1 MKITSTNKSN
11 HTLNTIYKD
20 SLKTLAFRLI
30 IKSILI
36 LTVIVIVYLALFY
49 YNKYYLKT
57 SNNITFNNKSTD
69 TITSNNTLKQL
80 DTIDKFMDIVLQD
93 LGTVTKTIPETE
105 LSDNEKA
112 RIAYYNTFFNKTTQ
126 NSITNFAKS
135 NDLTTINQNNI
146 TNVITNFNLVKTGLN
161 DILDNLNNQLLKQ
174 LQKNYARAHKINT
187 ERQINLENIDYL
199 PQRFD

>member
-1 MKITSTNKSN
+1 MKKISNNKLN
-11 HTLNTIYKD
+11 HTFNNIYKD
-20 SLKTLAFRLI
+20 SIKKTASRLI
-30 IKSILI
+30 IKTILI
-36 LTVIVIVYLALFY
+36 LVIITVTYLALVY

-57 SNNITFNNKSTD
+57 NNNITFNTKSTD

-93 LGTVTKTIPETE
+93 LGTVTNTIPETE

-112 RIAYYNTFFNKTTQ
+112 RIAYYNTFFNEATQ
-126 NSITNFAKS
+126 DSIKDFVQS
-135 NDLTTINQNNI
+135 NQLQDINKDNLEK
-146 TNVITNFNLVKTGLN
+146 VITNYNLVKTGLN

-187 ERQINLENIDYL
+187 ERQIDLENIDYL

>member
-1 MKITSTNKSN
+1 MKKPINNKSN
-11 HTLNTIYKD
+11 HTFNTIYQD
-20 SLKTLAFRLI
+20 SLRKISSRLI

-36 LTVIVIVYLALFY
+36 LVIITVTYLALVY

-57 SNNITFNNKSTD
+57 NNITFNNKSTD

-93 LGTVTKTIPETE
+93 LGAVTNTIPETA

-112 RIAYYNTFFNKTTQ
+112 RIAYYNTFFNPTTQ
-126 NSITNFAKS
+126 DAIKTFVISDNLEN
-135 NDLTTINQNNI
+135 INRDNLEK
-146 TNVITNFNLVKTGLN
+146 VITNYNLVKTGLN

-187 ERQINLENIDYL
+187 ERQIDLENIDYL

>member
-1 MKITSTNKSN
+1 
-11 HTLNTIYKD
+11 
-20 SLKTLAFRLI
+20 
-30 IKSILI
+30 
-36 LTVIVIVYLALFY
+36 
-49 YNKYYLKT
+49 
-57 SNNITFNNKSTD
+57 
-69 TITSNNTLKQL
+69 
-80 DTIDKFMDIVLQD
+80 MDIVLQD

-112 RIAYYNTFFNKTTQ
+112 RIAYYNTFFNETTQ

-135 NDLTTINQNNI
+135 NDLTTINRNNI